1 MTDEID
7 LKFLKRALILSRES
21 LEKGGFPVA
30 ALLVRDRREISYGLS
45 CTESS
50 HDVTA
55 HGEVQAIRAAGS
67 QAIAP
72 LTLYSSLEPC
82 LMCLAA
88 SAWAGVNRIVFGC
101 RRNAVDSSYYVNN
114 TTVEASATL
123 LTSPPELVM
132 IPNFESEV
140 VALIKEYEERITIKS
155 SGPENVSLT

>member
-1 MTDEID
+1 MIDEAD
-7 LKFLKRALILSRES
+7 QKFLKRAVSLSRES
-21 LEKGGFPVA
+21 LQAGGFPVA
-30 ALLVRDRREISYGLS
+30 ALLVRDGLEISYGLS
-45 CTESS
+45 CTEST

-101 RRNAVDSSYYVNN
+101 RRDAVDPSYYVNN
-114 TTVEASATL
+114 TTVEASVKL
-123 LTSPPELVM
+123 LTSPPQLVI
-132 IPNFESEV
+132 IPNFEPEV
-140 VALIKEYEERITIKS
+140 VALIKEYEQRITTNS
-155 SGPENVSLT
+155 SGHVNVPLI